1 MIRPFSTAPYK
12 MGGDGHKCRVKSGT
26 KISQGVEVD
35 HTGMVRVFY
44 QNELKIG
51 LNESKWREIL
61 IWQYVLLCALNSL
74 NYICK
79 RALHLTRR
87 I

>member
-12 MGGDGHKCRVKSGT
+12 MGGDGHKRRVKSGT

-44 QNELKIG
+44 QNELKIAQMARN
-51 LNESKWREIL
+51 LNLVICPS
-61 IWQYVLLCALNSL
+61 ALNSL
-74 NYICK
+74 NYTARGRYI
-79 RALHLTRR
+79 
-87 I
+87 